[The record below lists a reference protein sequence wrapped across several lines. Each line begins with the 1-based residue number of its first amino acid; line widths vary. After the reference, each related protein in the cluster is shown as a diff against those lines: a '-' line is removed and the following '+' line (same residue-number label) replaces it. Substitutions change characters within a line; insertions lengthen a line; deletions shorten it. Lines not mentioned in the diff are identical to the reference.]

1 MAKFTKK
8 ITNLIDQQVP
18 EFVLSDHPK
27 FLEFVKTYYR
37 FMESAEIT
45 LANIELTDGIQLET
59 ETAQENNLVLN
70 ASKIDTDRTSLDSG
84 DKILLEDTGFGKFQR
99 GETITGSTSNATS
112 TVLSEDLNS
121 NRLFISAQ
129 DGFIQDETITG
140 GTSGARATISNYKPN
155 PVQNIQDLLNFRDP
169 DKAIS
174 NFLTKFRNEFL
185 NTLPET
191 LDGNVSKRKLIK
203 NIKSVYRAKGTAR
216 GHEVF
221 FRFLFNLDSEI
232 FYPREQMLRVSDG
245 QFDTKKVLRAIGTVG
260 DTSD

>member
-8 ITNLIDQQVP
+8 ITNLLNQQVP

-27 FLEFVKTYYR
+27 FLEFVQTYYR

-45 LANIELTDGIQLET
+45 LSNIELTDGIQLET

-70 ASKIDTDRTSLDSG
+70 ASKLATDRTSLDAG

-99 GETITGSTSNATS
+99 GETITGSTSNATAE
-112 TVLSEDLNS
+112 VLSEDLDNS
-121 NRLFISAQ
+121 RLFISAQ
-129 DGFIQDETITG
+129 DGFVQDEVITG

-155 PVQNIQDLLNFRDP
+155 PVTNIQELLNFRDP

-185 NTLPET
+185 NTLPEN
-191 LDGNVSKRKLIK
+191 LDTGVSKRKLIK

-260 DTSD
+260 DT

>member
-1 MAKFTKK
+1 MASFKDK
-8 ITNLIDQQVP
+8 LSLLLERQAP

-27 FLEFVKTYYR
+27 FLEFVKTYFT
-37 FMESAEIT
+37 FMESAELVVT
-45 LANIELTDGIQLET
+45 NIETTDGIQLET

-203 NIKSVYRAKGTAR
+203 NIKSVYRAKGTNR
-216 GHEVF
+216 GH
-221 FRFLFNLDSEI
+221 
-232 FYPREQMLRVSDG
+232 
-245 QFDTKKVLRAIGTVG
+245 
-260 DTSD
+260 